1 MRWAEHVACM
11 GEKRDAG
18 IIFVGK
24 PEGKGSLG
32 RSRHRWEAQE
42 WTTLKKYDEGIWTGR
57 LWLGV
62 GISGRLL

>member
-1 MRWAEHVACM
+1 MRWAKHVACM
-11 GEKRDAG
+11 GEKVDAG
-18 IIFVGK
+18 IILVGK

-42 WTTLKKYDEGIWTGR
+42 WTTLKKYDEGIWAGC

-62 GISGRLL
+62 GTSGRLL

>member
-11 GEKRDAG
+11 GVKRDAG

-42 WTTLKKYDEGIWTGR
+42 
-57 LWLGV
+57 
-62 GISGRLL
+62 